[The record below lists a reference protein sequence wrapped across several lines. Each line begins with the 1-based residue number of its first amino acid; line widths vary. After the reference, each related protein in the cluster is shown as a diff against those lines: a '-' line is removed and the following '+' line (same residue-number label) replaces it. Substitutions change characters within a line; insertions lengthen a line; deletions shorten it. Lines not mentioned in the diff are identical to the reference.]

1 MALETAFYSCPYCEE
16 VIEITVDLSAGDQEY
31 MEDCQVCA
39 KLTRFGVQVHG
50 DEFMLDV
57 HGYND

>member
-1 MALETAFYSCPYCEE
+1 M
-16 VIEITVDLSAGDQEY
+16 IEITVDLSVGDQEY